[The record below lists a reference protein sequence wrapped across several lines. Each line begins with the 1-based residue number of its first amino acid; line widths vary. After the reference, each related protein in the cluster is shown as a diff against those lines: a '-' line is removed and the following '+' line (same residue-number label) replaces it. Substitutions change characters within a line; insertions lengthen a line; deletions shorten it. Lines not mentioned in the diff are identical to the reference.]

1 MMFTRISQD
10 EYITESGIRIFRKN
24 GIGGLWYVSD
34 PRTVVEYA
42 FSYMEKAFDKA
53 AKLEG

>member
-1 MMFTRISQD
+1 MFTRISQD